1 LVAAEVGGSPI
12 EIEATYTMATNS
24 YIAAQWKYNLGFHP
38 VDLNDIGV
46 TVYQAA
52 LERVSKAVLTPPK
65 NPRITRID

>member
-1 LVAAEVGGSPI
+1 
-12 EIEATYTMATNS
+12 
-24 YIAAQWKYNLGFHP
+24 
-38 VDLNDIGV
+38 LNDIGV